1 MQTLLTDEH
10 KLIQQTAREF
20 TENEVKPIERKM
32 DQENWYP
39 RELLKKLGEMGF
51 LGADTPE
58 EYGGSGIDSLGYALV
73 LEELS
78 KVSPAVG
85 IITEVQASLVAGGI
99 ATYGTEEQKEKYLPK
114 LVSGEWVGSYG
125 LTEPGAG
132 SDAANLKLSARKE
145 GDHWVLNGT
154 KLFITQGT
162 EADVVIVF
170 ARTGPQEQRHRT
182 ITAFIVE
189 KGMKGFR
196 VGSKLEVMGIRGTG
210 TAELVF
216 EDVEVPEENIL
227 GQLNGGFKIAMELLN
242 VGRLSVA
249 AISTGLAQGALDE
262 SIKYATEREAF
273 GVKIAKH
280 QAISFYLAEMHTLT
294 QAARLMTY
302 DVALKR
308 DKGLDI
314 SMDAAAAKLFA
325 SRVAVKVSDLAVQIH
340 GGFGYSKDSLVE
352 KLYRDAKLTEIG
364 EGTSEIL
371 KYVISKKLLKGLV

>member
-1 MQTLLTDEH
+1 MMELLTDEH
-10 KLIQQTAREF
+10 RLIQQSAREF
-20 TENEVKPIERKM
+20 TENEVRPIERKM

-39 RELLKKLGEMGF
+39 RDLLRKLGEMGF

-58 EYGGSGIDSLGYALV
+58 EYGGSGIDSLGYVLV

-99 ATYGTEEQKEKYLPK
+99 ALYGTEEQKEKYLPK
-114 LVSGEWVGSYG
+114 LVSGEIVGAYA

-132 SDAANLKLSARKE
+132 SDAANLKLTAKKE
-145 GDHWVLNGT
+145 GDVWVLNGT

-162 EADVVIVF
+162 EADVIIVF
-170 ARTGPQEQRHRT
+170 ARTGDPKERHRT

-189 KGMKGFR
+189 KNMKGFR

-216 EDVEVPEENIL
+216 DNVEVPEENIL

-249 AISTGLAQGALDE
+249 AISVGLSQGALEE
-262 SIKYATEREAF
+262 SIRYSTERKAF
-273 GVKIAKH
+273 GVKLAQH
-280 QAISFYLAEMHTLT
+280 QAISFYLAEIYTLT
-294 QAARLMTY
+294 QAARVMTY
-302 DVALKR
+302 DVAVKR
-308 DKGLDI
+308 DKGQDI
-314 SMDAAAAKLFA
+314 VMDAAAAKLFA
-325 SRVAVKVSDLAVQIH
+325 SRVAVKVSDLGVQIH
-340 GGFGYSKDSLVE
+340 GGYGYSKDSLVE
-352 KLYRDAKLTEIG
+352 KLYRDAKLMEIG

-371 KYVISKKLLKGLV
+371 KYVISKRLLKGLL

>member
-1 MQTLLTDEH
+1 MELLTDEH
-10 KLIQQTAREF
+10 RLIQQSAREF
-20 TENEVKPIERKM
+20 TENEVRPIERKM

-39 RELLKKLGEMGF
+39 RDLLRKLGEMGF

-58 EYGGSGIDSLGYALV
+58 EYGGSGIDSLGYVLV

-99 ATYGTEEQKEKYLPK
+99 ALYGTEEQKEKYLPK
-114 LVSGEWVGSYG
+114 LVSGEIVGAYA

-132 SDAANLKLSARKE
+132 SDAANLKKTDKKE
-145 GDHWVLNGT
+145 GDVWVLNGT

-162 EADVVIVF
+162 EADVIIVF
-170 ARTGPQEQRHRT
+170 ARTGDPKERHRT

-189 KGMKGFR
+189 KNMKGFR

-216 EDVEVPEENIL
+216 DNVEVPEENIL

-249 AISTGLAQGALDE
+249 AISVGLSQGALEE
-262 SIKYATEREAF
+262 SIRYSTERKAF
-273 GVKIAKH
+273 GVKLAQH
-280 QAISFYLAEMHTLT
+280 QAISFYLAEIYTLT
-294 QAARLMTY
+294 QAARVMTY
-302 DVALKR
+302 DVAVKR
-308 DKGLDI
+308 DKGQDI
-314 SMDAAAAKLFA
+314 VMDAAAAKLFA
-325 SRVAVKVSDLAVQIH
+325 SRVAVKVSDLGVQIH
-340 GGFGYSKDSLVE
+340 GGYGYSKDSLVE
-352 KLYRDAKLTEIG
+352 KLYRDAKLMEIG

-371 KYVISKKLLKGLV
+371 KYVISKRLLKGLL

>member
-1 MQTLLTDEH
+1 MELLTDEH
-10 KLIQQTAREF
+10 RLIQQSAREF
-20 TENEVKPIERKM
+20 TENEVRPIERKM

-39 RELLKKLGEMGF
+39 RDLLRKLGEMGF

-58 EYGGSGIDSLGYALV
+58 EYGGSGIDSLGYVLV

-99 ATYGTEEQKEKYLPK
+99 ALYGTEEQKEKYLPK
-114 LVSGEWVGSYG
+114 LVSGEIVGAYA

-132 SDAANLKLSARKE
+132 SDAANLKLTAKKE
-145 GDHWVLNGT
+145 GDVWVLNGT

-162 EADVVIVF
+162 EADVIIVF
-170 ARTGPQEQRHRT
+170 ARTGDPKERHRT

-189 KGMKGFR
+189 KNMKGFR

-216 EDVEVPEENIL
+216 DNVEVPEENIL

-249 AISTGLAQGALDE
+249 AISVGLSQGALEE
-262 SIKYATEREAF
+262 SIRYSTERKAF
-273 GVKIAKH
+273 GVKLAQH

-294 QAARLMTY
+294 QAARVMTY
-302 DVALKR
+302 DVAVKR
-308 DKGLDI
+308 DKGQDI
-314 SMDAAAAKLFA
+314 VMDAAAAKLFA
-325 SRVAVKVSDLAVQIH
+325 SRVAVKVSDLGVQIH
-340 GGFGYSKDSLVE
+340 GGYGYSKDSLVE
-352 KLYRDAKLTEIG
+352 KLYRDAKLMEIG

-371 KYVISKKLLKGLV
+371 KYVISKRLLKGLL

>member
-1 MQTLLTDEH
+1 MELLTDEH
-10 KLIQQTAREF
+10 RLIQQSAREF
-20 TENEVKPIERKM
+20 TENEVRPIERKM

-39 RELLKKLGEMGF
+39 RDLLRKLGEMGF

-58 EYGGSGIDSLGYALV
+58 EYGGSGIDSLGYVLV

-99 ATYGTEEQKEKYLPK
+99 ALYGTEEQKEKYLPK
-114 LVSGEWVGSYG
+114 LVSGEIVGAYA

-132 SDAANLKLSARKE
+132 SDAANLKLTAKKE
-145 GDHWVLNGT
+145 GDVWVLNGT

-162 EADVVIVF
+162 EADVIIVF
-170 ARTGPQEQRHRT
+170 ARTGDPKERHRT

-189 KGMKGFR
+189 KNMKGFR

-216 EDVEVPEENIL
+216 DNVEVSEENIL

-249 AISTGLAQGALDE
+249 AISVGLSQGALEE
-262 SIKYATEREAF
+262 SIRYSTERKAF
-273 GVKIAKH
+273 GVKLAQH

-294 QAARLMTY
+294 QAARVMTY
-302 DVALKR
+302 DVAVKR
-308 DKGLDI
+308 DKGQDI
-314 SMDAAAAKLFA
+314 VMDAAAAKLFA
-325 SRVAVKVSDLAVQIH
+325 SRVAVKVSDLGVQIH
-340 GGFGYSKDSLVE
+340 GGYGYSKDSLVE
-352 KLYRDAKLTEIG
+352 KLYRDAKLMEIG

-371 KYVISKKLLKGLV
+371 KYVISKRLLKGLL